1 MAVKF
6 EDNTE
11 KIKEKLHG
19 IISAWMEEVF
29 SELHT
34 QTVKKSRTGDGQT
47 KGSYQYRVVEN
58 EGRVEGYLGSN
69 LENAIWEEFGTG
81 EYALNGKGRKSPWYI
96 LVDGYK
102 GKKRPT
108 YNGKVVIVYG
118 KDGKRFYK
126 TYGTKPNRPM
136 RKAYNQNNRKKMLK
150 VLSEKLNQAF
160 R

>member
-6 EDNTE
+6 EDATE
-11 KIKEKLHG
+11 KVKEKIYSTMVG
-19 IISAWMEEVF
+19 WMYETMGV
-29 SELHT
+29 LQG
-34 QTVKKSRTGDGQT
+34 QTIENSRTGEGQT
-47 KGSYQYRVVEN
+47 KGSYQYRVIEK
-58 EGRVEGYLGSN
+58 GDRVEGYLGSN
-69 LENAIWEEFGTG
+69 LENAIWEEYGTG

-96 LVDGYK
+96 PVDGYK

-126 TYGTKPNRPM
+126 TNGKKPNRPM
-136 RKAYNQNNRKKMLK
+136 QKAYNEKKAEQIRDLAK
-150 VLSEKLNQAF
+150 KISNAF